1 MEPYINLGC
10 PIRSVEFV
18 DKGSFNMF
26 TKKTPFE
33 AAMNSFHV
41 DQAFKIPKRQPSL
54 SLKSLSGPKYNLK
67 ENQLHTVIAEDELL
81 GLILRLG
88 FPS

>member
-1 MEPYINLGC
+1 
-10 PIRSVEFV
+10 
-18 DKGSFNMF
+18 
-26 TKKTPFE
+26 
-33 AAMNSFHV
+33 MNSFHV